1 MGRFVPSMI
10 AISLVLGAVPLD
22 DLRAIALLAAAQEA
36 NAPAVAAPAD
46 AAPQAP
52 TISSAPAA
60 GSTASPASEAS
71 TVSGESGK
79 ATDGAAESRE
89 TGSLATGTGKPT
101 PGFMDGFF
109 NNPLNLILLMF
120 VALYVFLLLVPK
132 PGRKEQKAL
141 QERLAN
147 LKKNDR
153 VVLSSGI
160 HGVVANINAEAGT
173 VTVRVD
179 ESTNTRLTVDRA
191 SIRSVEA

>member
-10 AISLVLGAVPLD
+10 AMSFVLGVVPMDDLGAISLF
-22 DLRAIALLAAAQEA
+22 AAAQEA
-36 NAPAVAAPAD
+36 TAPNAETPAA
-46 AAPQAP
+46 AAPQTP
-52 TISSAPAA
+52 TISSAPSANEGKAPSEESKGADGGTATSGDA
-60 GSTASPASEAS
+60 GSS
-71 TVSGESGK
+71 
-79 ATDGAAESRE
+79 
-89 TGSLATGTGKPT
+89 ATGTGKPT

-132 PGRKEQKAL
+132 QGRKEQKAL

>member
-1 MGRFVPSMI
+1 MCRFVPSMI
-10 AISLVLGAVPLD
+10 AISLVLGVVPVNE
-22 DLRAIALLAAAQEA
+22 LRAIALV
-36 NAPAVAAPAD
+36 PAIQDD
-46 AAPQAP
+46 ATQSGGSPPSSGTSPTPSPQIP
-52 TISSAPAA
+52 SLSSAPAPNSQNGASSESLGGEGEPAA
-60 GSTASPASEAS
+60 GRDP
-71 TVSGESGK
+71 
-79 ATDGAAESRE
+79 
-89 TGSLATGTGKPT
+89 GSSATGNGKPA

-109 NNPLNLILLMF
+109 SNPLNLILLMF

>member
-10 AISLVLGAVPLD
+10 AMSLVLGVVPLD
-22 DLRAIALLAAAQEA
+22 DLRAIALFAAAQEA
-36 NAPAVAAPAD
+36 STPAAETPAD

-60 GSTASPASEAS
+60 GSPASPASEPSTAS
-71 TVSGESGK
+71 GDSGK
-79 ATDGAAESRE
+79 ATDGAAENRE
-89 TGSLATGTGKPT
+89 TGALATGTGKPT

>member
-1 MGRFVPSMI
+1 MGRFVPSII
-10 AISLVLGAVPLD
+10 AMSLVLGVVPVD
-22 DLRAIALLAAAQEA
+22 ELRALSLLAATQEGSSQTA
-36 NAPAVAAPAD
+36 ETPSTTPASPVS
-46 AAPQAP
+46 QAP

-60 GSTASPASEAS
+60 T
-71 TVSGESGK
+71 GESKGGTEAGSK
-79 ATDGAAESRE
+79 ESGAVADRGL
-89 TGSLATGTGKPT
+89 GSSATGNGKPT

-120 VALYVFLLLVPK
+120 VALYVVLLLVPK
-132 PGRKEQKAL
+132 PGKKAQKAL

-153 VVLSSGI
+153 VVMSSGI

>member
-1 MGRFVPSMI
+1 M
-10 AISLVLGAVPLD
+10 
-22 DLRAIALLAAAQEA
+22 
-36 NAPAVAAPAD
+36 
-46 AAPQAP
+46 
-52 TISSAPAA
+52 
-60 GSTASPASEAS
+60 
-71 TVSGESGK
+71 
-79 ATDGAAESRE
+79 
-89 TGSLATGTGKPT
+89 
-101 PGFMDGFF
+101 
-109 NNPLNLILLMF
+109 
-120 VALYVFLLLVPK
+120 
-132 PGRKEQKAL
+132 QKAL

>member
-1 MGRFVPSMI
+1 MGRFVPSII
-10 AISLVLGAVPLD
+10 AVSLVLGVVPVD
-22 DLRAIALLAAAQEA
+22 ELRALSLLAATQEGSSQ
-36 NAPAVAAPAD
+36 PAD
-46 AAPQAP
+46 TPSTAPGSPALQAP

-60 GSTASPASEAS
+60 TSQGNGEAGAGE
-71 TVSGESGK
+71 VESG
-79 ATDGAAESRE
+79 AVAERE
-89 TGSLATGTGKPT
+89 LGSAATGNGKPT

-120 VALYVFLLLVPK
+120 VALYVVLLLVPK
-132 PGRKEQKAL
+132 PGKKAQKAL

-160 HGVVANINAEAGT
+160 HGVIANINAEAGT